1 VQTPY
6 PEQER
11 RRTGTRRFGP
21 VRLPHRPRSTRG
33 CTGRGEAEEYGG
45 ARRESDYPLRI
56 VLFAESLQPTA
67 PPAQRV
73 AEQAGLATHLPP
85 SEALTNLLHP
95 STLGPRPSDNLL
107 AAELL
112 AIEQM
117 GDGSAA
123 LASPMALDQV
133 RHVGLL
139 LEAGLPDRDVVPP
152 FSFDPRRSRVAA
164 YSRRRYGYPSPAFRR
179 PGLLSQ

>member
-1 VQTPY
+1 V
-6 PEQER
+6 
-11 RRTGTRRFGP
+11 
-21 VRLPHRPRSTRG
+21 
-33 CTGRGEAEEYGG
+33 
-45 ARRESDYPLRI
+45 
-56 VLFAESLQPTA
+56 

-112 AIEQM
+112 GMEQM

-133 RHVGLL
+133 RHVRLL
-139 LEAGLPDRDVVPP
+139 SKAGLPDRDVVPP
-152 FSFDPRRSRVAA
+152 FSFDPRCSRVAA
-164 YSRRRYGYPSPAFRR
+164 HSRRRYGHLSTALGR
-179 PGLLSQ
+179 PGLLSQRGAR